1 MNSISGQYRF
11 SKEIPVKRLDVR
23 VRNSNDL
30 AAVHPGTQ
38 LFTVDASSRLNS
50 NRIGPTAGGFAV
62 SIALAA
68 LLILLPGGTFPARAQ
83 NLGSPAFANP
93 SEIDDHPSEKRLVG
107 VIEMTDAT
115 LQIPNTGTETLRLFV
130 GWDPTKSPNG
140 PTPGPGVAPGPT
152 LRARVGDLIEITFL
166 NKVDDSKFPYTFDT
180 NSPPGFSG
188 FGCDSVSNG
197 GQPYYPSQDKFPN
210 CFHGSST
217 ANLHFHGTHTSP
229 DGLGDNVLVQIV
241 PQVNQPNWTSTFNKI
256 YSSGKIPQHWS
267 DLPDDYRKKQ
277 LLMVGEYD
285 KTQAA
290 NAKKNGLPAPES
302 LLAADQEAIAAG
314 GWPQYLIGA
323 FPNFFELPDYSSG
336 SYGAGQA
343 PGTHW
348 YHAHKHGS
356 TSLHMLNG
364 MSGAFI
370 IESTD
375 TGGYDQVIRKFYS
388 WGDSYG
394 PHEKVIVLQEYDSVV
409 NAERVGPN
417 GNEQM
422 LVNGQATPTITM
434 APGEV
439 QLWRIVNATAGDNF
453 IPNLQAL
460 QSANGFAFR
469 QTAQDGVQFSPNNYG
484 SQPYLNGVVPGGMNL
499 SGGNRADLLVQA
511 PTKPGVYTVTNTE
524 NSPAT
529 TIFFVSVT
537 GSQVTPPN
545 GAFPGQSQ
553 WAIMPKYLQD
563 LPAPGPNDIPNPGSP
578 VRFQQWAKT
587 DPVNGLPHLM
597 INNKQFEETGPI
609 IDQCMPSNGL
619 QDWVLE
625 NDTSGPAHPF
635 HIHVNPFQI
644 VEIDTPSLNADKT
657 AATYNKYTPSS
668 DYIWQDVI
676 AIPVGVTTT
685 DGTLYPG
692 KVVIRQRY
700 PDFTGTFVL
709 HCHIL
714 PHEDRGM
721 MQLVR
726 IVPAKMYP
734 KACQGNIPQHH

>member
-1 MNSISGQYRF
+1 
-11 SKEIPVKRLDVR
+11 VKRMR
-23 VRNSNDL
+23 VRIGSNHT
-30 AAVHPGTQ
+30 AAPIDPGAE
-38 LFTVDASSRLNS
+38 LLKAGASRLNS
-50 NRIGPTAGGFAV
+50 RRIASQAGDIAI
-62 SIALAA
+62 SIALATLA
-68 LLILLPGGTFPARAQ
+68 GLLPGGSRFAQAQ
-83 NLGSPAFANP
+83 NLGSPAFTNP
-93 SEIDDHPSEKRLVG
+93 SEIADHPGEKRLVG
-107 VIEMTDAT
+107 VMEMTQAT

-130 GWDPTKSPNG
+130 GWDPTKSSKRPKL
-140 PTPGPGVAPGPT
+140 GPGVAPGPT
-152 LRARVGDLIEITFL
+152 LRAHVGDLVEITFL

-217 ANLHFHGTHTSP
+217 ANVHFHGTHTDP

-241 PQVNQPNWTSTFNKI
+241 PQVNQPDWTPTFNKI
-256 YSSGKIPQHWS
+256 YNSGKIPQHWL

-277 LLMVGEYD
+277 LEMVGEYD

-290 NAKKNGLPAPES
+290 NAKKNGLPVPKS
-302 LLAADQEAIAAG
+302 LLSADEEAISAG
-314 GWPQYLIGA
+314 QWPQYLIGA
-323 FPNFFELPDYSSG
+323 YPNFFELPDYSSG
-336 SYGAGQA
+336 NFGAGQA

-370 IESTD
+370 IESKGP
-375 TGGYDQVIRKFYS
+375 GGYDQVIRDFYG
-388 WGDSYG
+388 WGESYG

-422 LVNGQATPTITM
+422 LVNGLATPTITM

-439 QLWRIVNATAGDNF
+439 QLWRTVNATAGDNF
-453 IPNLQAL
+453 IPNYQAL
-460 QSANGFAFR
+460 QQTNGFAFR

-484 SQPYLNGVVPGGMNL
+484 SQPYLNGTVPGGMNL
-499 SGGNRADLLVQA
+499 SAGNRVDLLVQA
-511 PTKPGVYTVTNTE
+511 PTKSGVYTVTNTE
-524 NSPAT
+524 NAPAT
-529 TIFFVSVT
+529 PIFFVNVT
-537 GSQVTPPN
+537 GTPVTPPN
-545 GAFPGQSQ
+545 GAFPSQAQ
-553 WAIMPKYLQD
+553 WAILPKYLQD
-563 LPAPGPNDIPNPGSP
+563 LPPPGSGDVTNPGSP
-578 VRFQQWAKT
+578 VKFQQLAKT

-597 INNKQFEETGPI
+597 INNKQFEETGPVV
-609 IDQCMPSNGL
+609 DQCMPLNGL

-625 NDTSGPAHPF
+625 NYTTNVAHPF

-644 VEIDTPSLNADKT
+644 VEIDTPTGVN
-657 AATYNKYTPSS
+657 TYSKYTPAS

-676 AIPVGVTTT
+676 AIPTANSSTVGGEQVIT
-685 DGTLYPG
+685 PG

-721 MQLVR
+721 MELVR
-726 IVPAKMYP
+726 IVPANTYP
-734 KACQGNIPQHH
+734 TACQGNIPHHH

>member
-1 MNSISGQYRF
+1 
-11 SKEIPVKRLDVR
+11 VKRLDVR
-23 VRNSNDL
+23 MGNSNDL
-30 AAVHPGTQ
+30 TAIHLGTQ
-38 LFTVDASSRLNS
+38 LFTVDSAFRLDS
-50 NRIGPTAGGFAV
+50 QRIGPNAGSFAV

-68 LLILLPGGTFPARAQ
+68 LLGLQLGSTLLARAQ

-130 GWDPTKSPNG
+130 GWDPTQSPNG

-152 LRARVGDLIEITFL
+152 LRAHVGDLVEITFL

-229 DGLGDNVLVQIV
+229 DGLGDNVLVQV
-241 PQVNQPNWTSTFNKI
+241 LPQLNQPDWTSTFNEI
-256 YSSGKIPQHWS
+256 YRSGKIPQHWS
-267 DLPDDYRKKQ
+267 DLPDEYQKKQ
-277 LLMVGEYD
+277 LAMVEEYD

-302 LLAADQEAIAAG
+302 LLKADQRAIAAG
-314 GWPQYLIGA
+314 EWPQYLIGA
-323 FPNFFELPDYSSG
+323 FPNFFELPDYNSG
-336 SYGAGQA
+336 NYGAGQA

-370 IESTD
+370 IESAEP
-375 TGGYDQVIRKFYS
+375 GGYDQVIRKFYG

-394 PHEKVIVLQEYDSVV
+394 THEKVIVLQEYDSVV

-417 GNEQM
+417 GIEQM

-453 IPNLQAL
+453 IPNLSAL
-460 QSANGFAFR
+460 QTTNGFAFR
-469 QTAQDGVQFSPNNYG
+469 QTAQDGVQFSQNNYA

-499 SGGNRADLLVQA
+499 SAGNRVDLLVQA
-511 PTKPGVYTVTNTE
+511 PSKSGVYPVMNTKG
-524 NSPAT
+524 PV
-529 TIFFVSVT
+529 FYVSVT

-545 GAFPGQSQ
+545 GAFPSQSE
-553 WAIMPKYLQD
+553 WAVMPKYLQD
-563 LPAPGPNDIPNPGSP
+563 LPAPPPNGITNPGSP
-578 VRFQQWAKT
+578 VKFQQWPTT
-587 DPVNGLPHLM
+587 DPVTHLSHFM

-609 IDQCMPSNGL
+609 VDQCMPLNGL

-625 NDTSGPAHPF
+625 NYTKNVAHPF

-644 VEIDTPSLNADKT
+644 VEIDTPTGSN
-657 AATYNKYTPSS
+657 TYSKYVPTS

-676 AIPVGVTTT
+676 AIPTANVSTVDGQQVTT
-685 DGTLYPG
+685 PG
-692 KVVIRQRY
+692 RVIIRQRY

-726 IVPAKMYP
+726 IVPASQYP
-734 KACQGNIPQHH
+734 MACQGNIPQHH

>member
-1 MNSISGQYRF
+1 MSVG
-11 SKEIPVKRLDVR
+11 
-23 VRNSNDL
+23 NSNDL
-30 AAVHPGTQ
+30 TGGLVQRATESWTAGI
-38 LFTVDASSRLNS
+38 SSRRNARL
-50 NRIGPTAGGFAV
+50 IGPKATSFAIL
-62 SIALAA
+62 IAAAA
-68 LLILLPGGTFPARAQ
+68 LLGLQPGGIPIARAQ

-93 SEIDDHPSEKRLVG
+93 NEIDDHPSEKRLVG

-115 LQIPNTGTETLRLFV
+115 LQIPNTGTETLRLFT
-130 GWDPTKSPNG
+130 GWDPTKSSNG
-140 PTPGPGVAPGPT
+140 PALGPGVAPGPT
-152 LRARVGDLIEITFL
+152 LRAHVGDLIEISFF

-180 NSPPGFSG
+180 NSKPGFSG
-188 FGCDSVSNG
+188 FGCDQVDYVAAENTTKK
-197 GQPYYPSQDKFPN
+197 QYYPGNDKFPN

-217 ANLHFHGTHTSP
+217 ANLHFHGTHTDP

-241 PQVNQPNWTSTFNKI
+241 PQVNQPNWAPVFEKI
-256 YSSGKIPQHWS
+256 YSSGKIPQHWT
-267 DLPDDYRKKQ
+267 DLPEEYRKKQ
-277 LLMVGEYD
+277 LLLVGEYD
-285 KTQAA
+285 KTQVE
-290 NAKKNGLPAPES
+290 NAKKNNLPAPQS
-302 LLAADQEAIAAG
+302 LLEADEQAIAAG
-314 GWPQYLIGA
+314 QWPQYLIGA

-336 SYGAGQA
+336 DYGAGQA

-375 TGGYDQVIRKFYS
+375 PGGYDQVIRKFYG

-409 NAERVGPN
+409 NAERPGPN

-422 LVNGQATPTITM
+422 LVNGLATPTITM
-434 APGEV
+434 APGDV
-439 QLWRIVNATAGDNF
+439 QLWRTVNATAGDNF
-453 IPNLQAL
+453 IPNYQAL
-460 QSANGFAFR
+460 QTTNGFVFK

-499 SGGNRADLLVQA
+499 SAGNRVDLLVQA
-511 PTKPGVYTVTNTE
+511 PTKPGVYTITNTE

-529 TIFFVSVT
+529 PIFYVNVT
-537 GSQVTPPN
+537 GTPVKPPN
-545 GAFPGQSQ
+545 GAFPSQSQ
-553 WAIMPKYLQD
+553 WAVLPKYLQD
-563 LPAPGPNDIPNPGSP
+563 LPAPGPGDITNPGSP
-578 VRFQQWAKT
+578 VKFQQWAKT

-609 IDQCMPSNGL
+609 VDQCMPLNGL

-625 NDTSGPAHPF
+625 NYTTGVAHPF

-657 AATYNKYTPSS
+657 AATYSKYTPSS

-676 AIPVGVTTT
+676 AIPVGVVAT
-685 DGTLYPG
+685 DGTNYPG

-726 IVPAKMYP
+726 IVPADLYP
-734 KACQGNIPQHH
+734 KACQGNIPHHH

>member
-1 MNSISGQYRF
+1 MNAISGQYRF

-23 VRNSNDL
+23 VRNSSDL
-30 AAVHPGTQ
+30 AAVYPGTQ

-50 NRIGPTAGGFAV
+50 YRIGSKSGSFAV

-68 LLILLPGGTFPARAQ
+68 LFGLQPGGTLPVRAQ

-107 VIEMTDAT
+107 VMEMTDAT

-140 PTPGPGVAPGPT
+140 LTPGPGVAPGPT
-152 LRARVGDLIEITFL
+152 LRAHVGDLVEITFL

-229 DGLGDNVLVQIV
+229 DGLGDNVLIQIV

-267 DLPDDYRKKQ
+267 DLPDEYRKKQ
-277 LLMVGEYD
+277 LSMIGEYD

-290 NAKKNGLPAPES
+290 NAKKNGLQAPAS
-302 LLAADQEAIAAG
+302 LLEADQQAIAAG
-314 GWPQYLIGA
+314 QWPQYLIGA
-323 FPNFFELPDYSSG
+323 FPNFFELPDYNSG
-336 SYGAGQA
+336 NYGAGQA

-370 IESTD
+370 IESTGL
-375 TGGYDQVIRKFYS
+375 GGYDQVIRAFYN

-394 PHEKVIVLQEYDSVV
+394 SHEKVIVLQEYDSVV

-422 LVNGQATPTITM
+422 LVNGLATPTITM

-453 IPNLQAL
+453 VPNLQAL

-524 NSPAT
+524 NSPPT
-529 TIFFVSVT
+529 PIFYVSVT

-545 GAFPGQSQ
+545 GAFPTQSQ
-553 WAIMPKYLQD
+553 WAIMPKYLLD

-657 AATYNKYTPSS
+657 AATYSKYIPTS

-726 IVPAKMYP
+726 IVPANMYP